1 MSDDRKVIPMIEHIE
16 MEEDR
21 RTFIERVF
29 SNPGAIATILLA
41 VVGQTVVSIAFQ
53 IINNEQQEAK
63 ITANALA
70 LSEFK
75 SAVNNLQTPLSNH
88 VFKLE
93 EAITDIRKVAED
105 LSKRLDVVDTAGT
118 RALSL
123 VVANQQRV
131 MSQLDR
137 FGERL
142 LMQDRELV
150 ELKSKAGNPVL
161 SVKLEELGRN
171 ETRLEE
177 QQRRIIEAL
186 DNLYSQVSKI
196 PPALRAEPPR
206 KRQ

>member
-1 MSDDRKVIPMIEHIE
+1 MIEHIE
-16 MEEDR
+16 MEEDHR
-21 RTFIERVF
+21 NFVERVF
-29 SNPGAIATILLA
+29 SNPGAIATIFVA
-41 VVGQTVVSIAFQ
+41 VIGQAIFSVVLQ

-63 ITANALA
+63 IAANALA

-88 VFKLE
+88 VFKIE
-93 EAITDIRKVAED
+93 EAIIDIRKSDDDVA
-105 LSKRLDVVDTAGT
+105 KRLDVVDTAGT

-123 VVANQQRV
+123 VAANQQRV

-142 LMQDRELV
+142 LMQDRKLTEL
-150 ELKSKAGNPVL
+150 ESKAGNPL
-161 SVKLEELGRN
+161 LQAKMEELGRN
-171 ETRLEE
+171 ETRLED

-196 PPALRAEPPR
+196 PPALRADPPK
-206 KRQ
+206 KR